1 MMNLRKFGLLILSTI
16 ILSAGSVRADEGM
29 WMLPLL
35 QKLNSKKMS
44 EMGFKLSAKDIYDIN
59 KSSLKDAVMHFGG
72 GCTAEL
78 ISKEGLVLTNHH
90 CGYGTIQRLST
101 VDHDYLQNG
110 YWAKNRDEELPAKGL
125 SVTFL
130 DRFEDVTKS
139 VTDAMAAAAD
149 PKAKD
154 EAMRTIS
161 DQLTSKAV
169 ASNKYMKARV
179 VSFFGDNQFYMV
191 VTKTYSDIRFVGAPP
206 PPSENSAPIPT
217 TGCGRVIRAI
227 SACFASMYLSRNN
240 LFAIWFNSIVPF
252 AVKFICFN
260 VDFPQRFI

>member
-206 PPSENSAPIPT
+206 SSIGKFGADTDNWMWPRH
-217 TGCGRVIRAI
+217 TGD
-227 SACFASMYLSRNN
+227 FSMFRIYVS
-240 LFAIWFNSIVPF
+240 
-252 AVKFICFN
+252 VKK
-260 VDFPQRFI
+260 